1 MQVYLS
7 RSQELLSGRKDNLGH
22 INFPANTTT
31 RGGDL
36 YNCPRRCPYT
46 MLSIR
51 TASVGFVQS
60 LYLSFLASVHIF
72 LFYSHTNP
80 LYSHSILLTKDADPR
95 ISFPFSDYYAERR
108 HLEGHC

>member
-1 MQVYLS
+1 
-7 RSQELLSGRKDNLGH
+7 
-22 INFPANTTT
+22 
-31 RGGDL
+31 
-36 YNCPRRCPYT
+36 

-72 LFYSHTNP
+72 LFYSHPNP

-95 ISFPFSDYYAERR
+95 ISFPFFDYAEKSPFAVFGFRPMEV
-108 HLEGHC
+108 LKNGSKKLIEN